1 MVCQEC
7 KLCCKEVYEDYL
19 CLYTDRD
26 CYDGCDFCLD
36 QYGNIGNDCKY
47 EGGIYE

>member
-7 KLCCKEVYEDYL
+7 KLCCKEVYEDYI
-19 CLYTDRD
+19 CLYVDRD

-36 QYGNIGNDCKY
+36 KDECKY
-47 EGGIYE
+47 EGGLIEDVC